1 MSEEAMRW
9 VLGLEITVAVAFVS
23 ALLAALY
30 RLADAIKKGDDVL
43 HTRVNDIRDEYV
55 RRTDLDRHIQR
66 IDVSMHDLRSD
77 MKEQHR
83 DTQRCLDSVLTALK
97 RVVPPHQEN

>member
-55 RRTDLDRHIQR
+55 RRTDFDRHMQS
-66 IDVSMHDLRSD
+66 IDSLMRDTRSD
-77 MKEQHR
+77 LKEQHR
-83 DTQRCLDSVLTALK
+83 DTHRRLDSVMAALK
-97 RVVPPHQEN
+97 CAVPPHQEN